1 MFLLDGVVVT
11 SASDLTA
18 ASKCEFAFL
27 RALDAKL
34 GRVPPVEHPADAM
47 LERTSVLGDSHEARV
62 LTLYRGEFGDG
73 VVEIDRPRPLDRE
86 GIDLAVSA
94 TRAAFE
100 DGADVVFQAT
110 FFDDAGEP
118 LGTGAD
124 AADVAD
130 VATAIAFI
138 GFADFIVRMPDGRY
152 RVQDTKLARTAR
164 VTALLQVAAYAEQL
178 ERMGIA
184 VDDQVELLL
193 GDGAVSSH
201 RLADIVPV
209 YRSRRR
215 RLLTIVADRLAAPGG
230 EPVAWGDPRYAVCGH
245 CDACEE
251 QIQLSRDVLLVAGMR
266 VTQRAKL
273 ADAGIHTIDELAAST
288 GPVGGMAEATVAG
301 LRQQARLQVSADDAG
316 PPPVLVHNPSALA
329 ALPQPEDG
337 DIFFDFEGDPL
348 YTEGVARPGTRTQW
362 GLDYLFGLIE
372 ADGTYRA
379 FWAHSFVEERRAL
392 REFLDYLRQR
402 RERHPAMHVYHY
414 AAYERT
420 HLLSLAARHGVGEDE
435 VDALLRE
442 NVLIDLYPLVRKA
455 VRVGSRSY
463 SIKKLE
469 PLYMGADIREGDVT
483 NAADS
488 ITEYVAARDLIEVGA
503 HDPEA
508 LATGERMLAEIA
520 DYNEYD
526 CVSTL
531 RLRDWL
537 IARAAEHGVPIG
549 AARPERGPDELEP
562 SPLRDGLLALAGD
575 ARGDHV
581 LGPDLTR
588 ERTADETTAAFA
600 AAAIDYHRREDK
612 SYWWE
617 HFARLVQPIDEWAET
632 RDVLVIERVEVVAQW
647 YREGRQRNE
656 RRRLRLIG
664 ELAPGSNIRVSDQQ
678 GPFLLYEHP
687 GPFTTANAEPRAR
700 SAHRVSV
707 LAVEDDGILV
717 EEQISDAVGRF
728 DAVPSA
734 LAPGPPPPPGQQRP
748 AIEQWARGILDAQP
762 GWPRD
767 SMTDLLRRHAP
778 RTARGPGLAERV
790 LEIGGD
796 AAGRDAVD
804 AVSRALLDLDDSY
817 LAVQGPP
824 GTGKTH
830 LGAHVIARLVT
841 EHRWKIGVVAQSHA
855 VVEHLLA
862 ACVRAGLD
870 PALVGKVPARD
881 ADPVA
886 VALLPFT
893 VLPTNGQLQ
902 FAGEHGG
909 DGFVV
914 GGTAWDLSN
923 RARVPRRS
931 LDLLVV
937 DEAGQ
942 FSLAS
947 TIAASVAAR
956 NLLLL
961 GDPQQ
966 LPQVSQGTHPEPVD
980 GSTLGWVSE
989 GHDVLPAELGFF
1001 LAETRRMHPALAE
1014 PVSRLSYEGKLRAHP
1029 DASRRLLDGVSPGLH
1044 PVPVQ
1049 HEGNATES
1057 PQEAAEVVRLAR
1069 DLIGR
1074 AWTDPSANR
1083 AGEPLRQEDVI
1094 VVTPYNAQLALVRN
1108 ALDAA
1113 GLDAVRVGT
1122 VDKFQGQQAVVAIVS
1137 LAASSA
1143 EDVPRGMSFLIM
1155 KNRLNV
1161 AISRAQWAAYLVHS
1175 PALAEGLPVTP
1186 DGVAEL
1192 SAFITLVSE

>member
-1 MFLLDGVVVT
+1 VFLLDGTLVT

-47 LERTSVLGDSHEARV
+47 LQRTSVLGDAHETRV
-62 LTLYRGEFGDG
+62 LERYRTEFGDG
-73 VVEIDRPRPLDRE
+73 VVEIDRPRPLDRP
-86 GIDLAVSA
+86 GIGVAVA
-94 TRAAFE
+94 QTLTAFE
-100 DGADVVFQAT
+100 READVVFQAT
-110 FFDDAGEP
+110 FFDD
-118 LGTGAD
+118 D
-124 AADVAD
+124 AASP
-130 VATAIAFI
+130 IAFI
-138 GFADFIVRMPDGRY
+138 GFADFIVRLPNGRY
-152 RVQDTKLARTAR
+152 RVQDTKLARSAR

-178 ERMGIA
+178 ELMGVE
-184 VDDQVELLL
+184 VDDEVELLL
-193 GDGAVSSH
+193 GDGTVSRH

-215 RLLTIVADRLAAPGG
+215 RLLAIVSERLASPGDL
-230 EPVAWGDPRYAVCGH
+230 PVEWADGRYSVCGH

-251 QIQLSRDVLLVAGMR
+251 QIQHSRDVLLVAGMR

-273 ADAGIHTIDELAAST
+273 ADAGIRTIDELAASS
-288 GPVGGMAEATVAG
+288 GPVDGIAEATVAG
-301 LRQQARLQVSADDAG
+301 LREQARLQVAAHEG
-316 PPPVLVHNPSALA
+316 EPPPVRVHNPSALA
-329 ALPQPEDG
+329 ALPRPDDG

-348 YTEGVARPGTRTQW
+348 YTEGVAPPGARTQW
-362 GLDYLFGLIE
+362 GLDYLFGLTE
-372 ADGTYRA
+372 PDGTYRA
-379 FWAHSFVEERRAL
+379 FWAHSFAEERAAL
-392 REFLDYLRQR
+392 REFLDYLGQR
-402 RERHPAMHVYHY
+402 RARHPGMHVYHY

-442 NVLIDLYPLVRKA
+442 NVLIDLYPVVRKA

-469 PLYMGADIREGDVT
+469 PLYMGSELREGDVT

-488 ITEYVAARDLIEVGA
+488 ITQYVAARDLIDVGA
-503 HDPEA
+503 HDDEA
-508 LATGERMLAEIA
+508 LAAGERMLREIA

-537 IARAAEHGVPIG
+537 LAAAARHGVPVG
-549 AARPERGPDELEP
+549 APRPERGPDQLTP

-575 ARGDHV
+575 PGGEHV
-581 LGPDLTR
+581 LGADRTR
-588 ERTADETTAAFA
+588 QRSSDQTAAAFA
-600 AAAIDYHRREDK
+600 AAAIDYHRRERK
-612 SYWWE
+612 SFWWE
-617 HFARLVQPIDEWAET
+617 HFARLIQPIDEWADT
-632 RDVLVIERVEVVAQW
+632 RDVLVVERVVVVADW
-647 YREGRQRNE
+647 YRQGRQRND

-664 ELAPGSNIRVSDQQ
+664 ELAPGSNIRVSKQQ
-678 GPFLLYEHP
+678 GPYLLYEHP
-687 GPFTTANAEPRAR
+687 GPFTSANAEPGAR
-700 SAHRVSV
+700 SAHQVTV
-707 LAVEDDGILV
+707 LAVDDEGILI
-717 EEQISDAVGRF
+717 EEPTNDAVGRF

-734 LAPGPPPPPGQQRP
+734 LTPGPPPPEGQQQP
-748 AIEQWARGILDAQP
+748 AIEQWARGILGAQP
-762 GWPRD
+762 QWPHD
-767 SMTDLLRRHAP
+767 SMTDLLRRRPP
-778 RTARGPGLAERV
+778 RLARGPAL
-790 LEIGGD
+790 
-796 AAGRDAVD
+796 AGRVPATDGLVGDPVEAVTG
-804 AVSRALLDLDDSY
+804 ALLDLDDSY

-830 LGAHVIARLVT
+830 LGAHVIARLVA
-841 EHRWKIGVVAQSHA
+841 EHHWKVGVVAQSHA
-855 VVEHLLA
+855 VVEHLLGA
-862 ACVRAGLD
+862 VVAAGLD
-870 PALVGKVPARD
+870 ARQVGKVPARE

-893 VLPTNGQLQ
+893 VLPKDGQLQ
-902 FAGEHGG
+902 FAAEHRG

-914 GGTAWDLSN
+914 GGTAWDMSN
-923 RARVPRRS
+923 PARVPRRS

-947 TIAASVAAR
+947 SIAASIAAR

-980 GSTLGWVSE
+980 GSALGWVSD

-1001 LAETRRMHPALAE
+1001 LAETRRLHPALAE

-1029 DASRRLLDGVSPGLH
+1029 DASLRHLHGVPPGLH
-1044 PVPVQ
+1044 PVPVA
-1049 HEGNATES
+1049 HEGNSTQS
-1057 PQEAAEVVRLAR
+1057 PQEAAEVVRIAA
-1069 DLIGR
+1069 DMIGR
-1074 AWTDPSANR
+1074 PWSDPNANR
-1083 AGEPLRQEDVI
+1083 VHEPLREEDVI
-1094 VVTPYNAQLALVRN
+1094 VVTPYNAQLALVGE
-1108 ALDAA
+1108 ALRAA
-1113 GLDAVRVGT
+1113 GLDGIRVGT

-1175 PALAEGLPVTP
+1175 PALIEGLPVTP

-1192 SAFITLVSE
+1192 SSFITLVADAAPLREPVVEPQS